1 MIDRREMLAAGLTG
15 LALTAL
21 PWPARAVEP
30 TADQLIVAFT
40 GGVTPAGTGVTLD
53 LPEVAENGFSV
64 PVSLA
69 APGAT
74 EILLLAPE
82 NPWPQLARFRFG
94 PLSGRQA
101 VSTRI
106 RLART
111 QEVIALARLADGNLA
126 RTSTWVEVIVGG
138 CGA

>member
-1 MIDRREMLAAGLTG
+1 MIDRRDILAAGLTG
-15 LALTAL
+15 FALTAL
-21 PWPARAVEP
+21 PRPARSAEP
-30 TADQLIVAFT
+30 TAEQLIATFT
-40 GGVTPAGTGVTLD
+40 GGVTPAGSGVTLD

-64 PVSLA
+64 PVSID

-82 NPWPQLARFRFG
+82 NPWPQVARFRLG
-94 PLSGRQA
+94 PLSGQQA

-111 QEVIALARLADGNLA
+111 QEVIALARLADGSLA
-126 RTSTWVEVIVGG
+126 RASVRVEVIVGG